1 MKNPDH
7 ELKNKQ
13 RWSIET
19 INKLQYQIKPWI
31 LAQNVLLKQQSSSL
45 NFLER
50 DFFLTDVNC
59 NSFASLQDNYTYVS
73 LSGWKG

>member
-13 RWSIET
+13 RWWIE
-19 INKLQYQIKPWI
+19 IYNKLKTEIKPWI
-31 LAQNVLLKQQSSSL
+31 LAQNVLLKQQSSSQ

-59 NSFASLQDNYTYVS
+59 NSFASLQDNYAYVS
-73 LSGWKG
+73 LSRLKG